1 MSLDIPRGFSAS
13 STRACAAIAVAIG
26 LVAALGVGC
35 APKQRI
41 PLDCVPEEVTIYVDQ
56 RALDEHPEALELR
69 SDKPHKIYVKGPGY
83 EPQLIILEPEYG
95 EDGEQKL
102 SPDRICVELVPVG
115 VERNLELEVEE
126 GDGRGQR

>member
-1 MSLDIPRGFSAS
+1 MSLNIPRGFSAS
-13 STRACAAIAVAIG
+13 SACAALGV
-26 LVAALGVGC
+26 VAALGVGC

-126 GDGRGQR
+126 GDDR